1 MATDS
6 YLGNAEEARL
16 PHSLRRVVAKVLIVL
31 APDNRRDLPQNILWV
46 FTEEDGRFLL
56 TTRRRNHQAFA
67 TTRFGRGNHLLTL
80 RHKTYDGLR
89 RNFLFLGC
97 TINLRHRSL
106 RQGPARA
113 RPHRTL
119 VRLLVLRGLASDSS
133 PSLRVVHLCENK
145 SRRVNSK

>member
-31 APDNRRDLPQNILWV
+31 APDDRRDLPQSILWD

-56 TTRRRNHQAFA
+56 TARRRNHQAFA
-67 TTRFGRGNHLLTL
+67 TPRFGRGHRLLTL

-97 TINLRHRSL
+97 TVNLRHRSL
-106 RQGPARA
+106 R
-113 RPHRTL
+113 
-119 VRLLVLRGLASDSS
+119 
-133 PSLRVVHLCENK
+133 
-145 SRRVNSK
+145 

>member
-80 RHKTYDGLR
+80 RHKTYDGLC

-97 TINLRHRSL
+97 TVNLRHRSFH
-106 RQGPARA
+106 QGPARA

-119 VRLLVLRGLASDSS
+119 ACLLVLRGLASDVS
-133 PSLRVVHLCENK
+133 PSLRVVHL
-145 SRRVNSK
+145 

>member
-1 MATDS
+1 MTDS

-31 APDNRRDLPQNILWV
+31 APDNRRDLPQSILWV

-56 TTRRRNHQAFA
+56 TTRRRNYQAFA
-67 TTRFGRGNHLLTL
+67 TPMFGRGHRLFT

-97 TINLRHRSL
+97 TVHLRHWSL
-106 RQGPARA
+106 RQGPAQA

-119 VRLLVLRGLASDSS
+119 IRLLVLRGLASDGS
-133 PSLRVVHLCENK
+133 PSLRAVHLCENK